1 MSQATIENPTQTA
14 RNPRKPLKGTKVGQ
28 VASDKRDKTRK
39 VVVQFLAQV
48 SKYGKYVKR
57 RTAFQVH
64 DPANDSKLGDTV
76 EIAPCRPISK
86 TKSWRLVRV
95 IERAPEQVALKPEVT
110 GVQPAAET
118 DAGQG
123 GEA

>member
-1 MSQATIENPTQTA
+1 MSQTTTHQ
-14 RNPRKPLKGTKVGQ
+14 RKALKGTKVGQ

-39 VVVQFLAQV
+39 VVVQFLAQAG
-48 SKYGKYVKR
+48 KYGKYIRR
-57 RTAFQVH
+57 RTSFQVH
-64 DPANDSKLGDTV
+64 DPSNDSRLGDTV

-95 IERAPEQVALKPEVT
+95 IERAPEQVALKEEVT
-110 GVQPAAET
+110 SVPGAAST
-118 DAGQG
+118 SSGQG

>member
-1 MSQATIENPTQTA
+1 MSTVETPA
-14 RNPRKPLKGTKVGQ
+14 RKPLKGTKVGR

-39 VVVQFLAQV
+39 VFVTFMAKVP
-48 SKYGKYVKR
+48 KYGKYVRR

-64 DPANDSKLGDTV
+64 DPGNDARLGDTV

-95 IERAPEQVALKPEVT
+95 IERAPEQVVLKEEVT
-110 GVQPAAET
+110 GAAAAHPT
-118 DAGQG
+118 GSGQG
-123 GEA
+123 KKEGAA

>member
-1 MSQATIENPTQTA
+1 MSTATSPTV
-14 RNPRKPLKGTKVGQ
+14 RKPLKGTKIGQ

-39 VVVQFLAQV
+39 VTITYLARV
-48 SKYGKYVKR
+48 PKYGKYVRR
-57 RTAFQVH
+57 RTSFQVH
-64 DPANDSKLGDTV
+64 DPANEARLGDTV

-110 GVQPAAET
+110 GAAEE
-118 DAGQG
+118 
-123 GEA
+123 GES

>member
-1 MSQATIENPTQTA
+1 MTTATAQETQLA
-14 RNPRKPLKGTKVGQ
+14 RKPLKGTKVGR

-39 VVVQFLAQV
+39 VFVGYMAQV
-48 SKYGKYVKR
+48 SKYGKYVRR

-64 DPANDSKLGDTV
+64 DPANDSHLGDTV

-95 IERAPEQVALKPEVT
+95 IERAPEQVALKEEVT
-110 GVQPAAET
+110 GVVTSPAPTAV
-118 DAGQG
+118 QG
-123 GEA
+123 GGA